1 LCVGMGAAVEGRKG
15 GKGMGGRRTLAVLML
30 ALAVFAGTCAGAE
43 GFRQEQVS
51 LDWAEVGGFS
61 ASADHP

>member
-1 LCVGMGAAVEGRKG
+1 
-15 GKGMGGRRTLAVLML
+15 MGGRRTLAVLML